1 VKLGVVAALQ
11 TELKPTLGA
20 FSHTTRRIEHLRF
33 HDAGPFVFVAG
44 GVGAKPA
51 AAAAMLMV
59 DHFKPDALV
68 STGFCG
74 ALNDDLDTG
83 ELIIGGTKKRPADDK
98 LIELAQAAAPKAR
111 AGRIKTVEKV
121 VVKAEE
127 KKKLGEES
135 GATVVDME
143 AEAVALAARSR
154 NVGFLSVKAVIDTPS
169 EPLASTYA
177 GCLTVLRDVILR
189 PGTVTQMIY
198 DSKRVKIASDR
209 LKDFF
214 VALNPLLSVTT

>member
-1 VKLGVVAALQ
+1 MKLGIIAALN
-11 TELKPTLGA
+11 TEINPTLSA
-20 FSHTTRRIEHLRF
+20 FPHSSRTIEHLRF
-33 HDAGPFVFVAG
+33 HDAGAFVFVAG
-44 GVGAKPA
+44 GIGAKPA
-51 AAAAMLMV
+51 AAASLVMV

-74 ALNDDLDTG
+74 ALSDDLDTG
-83 ELIIGGTKKRPADDK
+83 QLIIGGTKKRPADEK
-98 LIELAQAAAPKAR
+98 LLEMAQSAAPNAK

-121 VVKAEE
+121 VVKADE

-135 GATVVDME
+135 GAAVVDME

-154 NVGFLSVKAVIDTPS
+154 DIGFLSVKAVIDTPS

-177 GCLTVLRDVILR
+177 GCWTVLKDVVTR
-189 PGTVTQMIY
+189 PGTITQMIY
-198 DSKRVKIASDR
+198 DSKRVKIAADR

-214 VALNPLLSVTT
+214 VALKGRLPG

>member
-1 VKLGVVAALQ
+1 MKLGIIAALN
-11 TELKPTLGA
+11 TEIKPTLSA
-20 FSHTTRRIEHLRF
+20 FSHTSRRIEHLRF
-33 HDAGPFVFVAG
+33 YDAGLFVFVAG

-51 AAAAMLMV
+51 AAASLVMV

-68 STGFCG
+68 SAGFCG
-74 ALNDDLDTG
+74 ALSDELETG
-83 ELIIGGTKKRPADDK
+83 QLIIGGTKKRPADEK
-98 LIELAQAAAPKAR
+98 LLEMAQAAAPNAK

-135 GATVVDME
+135 GAAVVDME

-154 NVGFLSVKAVIDTPS
+154 NVGFLSVKSVIDTPA

-177 GCLTVLRDVILR
+177 GCLVVLRDVLLR
-189 PGTVTQMIY
+189 PGTVMQMVY
-198 DSKRVKIASDR
+198 DSKRVNIASGR
-209 LKDFF
+209 LREFF
-214 VALNPLLSVTT
+214 VALASLMTVTG